1 MLLVILL
8 IVLAIVTGVLG
19 AVIKGAFWLFVLTVL
34 FLVGAYF
41 VGKAKGRTR
50 A

>member
-8 IVLAIVTGVLG
+8 IVLAIATGALG
-19 AVIKGAFWLFVLTVL
+19 LLIKGAFWLLIITGL

-41 VGKAKGRTR
+41 AGRSRR
-50 A
+50 AIR

>member
-19 AVIKGAFWLFVLTVL
+19 AVIKGLFWLFVLTVL

-41 VGKAKGRTR
+41 AGRARR

>member
-1 MLLVILL
+1 MLLVVLL

-19 AVIKGAFWLFVLTVL
+19 AVIKGLFWLFILTVL

-41 VGKAKGRTR
+41 AGKANRR
-50 A
+50 